1 MTAFWGTDSMI
12 IGLGTLL
19 VMGGPVV
26 GGLVAGAVAIM
37 KAKTEARQAP
47 PLFGVIVDFFSLLR
61 QAPNPVRQDLVFAVL
76 LQLAFSLLSLAL
88 LIQQMNLLM
97 VLFFHSFATLTV
109 VAISGNLKN
118 FLVFQPV
125 LLAIG
130 AGLGLLTGGFSFAT
144 LFIQPGFFV
153 LEMPFLWLCLLI
165 VFRGSGLPVRED
177 AGIAGPQLALMKLA
191 ACFRQTTLLVLAG
204 AFWANSFVGAIFA
217 ALLIYLAVCLGEFIY
232 PRLSWR
238 VRIEWGYGYLFF
250 ACAANLSWLYIKYWL

>member
-19 VMGGPVV
+19 VLGGPVV

-97 VLFFHSFATLTV
+97 VLFFHSFATLIV
-109 VAISGNLKN
+109 VAISGN
-118 FLVFQPV
+118 
-125 LLAIG
+125 
-130 AGLGLLTGGFSFAT
+130 
-144 LFIQPGFFV
+144 
-153 LEMPFLWLCLLI
+153 
-165 VFRGSGLPVRED
+165 
-177 AGIAGPQLALMKLA
+177 
-191 ACFRQTTLLVLAG
+191 
-204 AFWANSFVGAIFA
+204 
-217 ALLIYLAVCLGEFIY
+217 
-232 PRLSWR
+232 
-238 VRIEWGYGYLFF
+238 
-250 ACAANLSWLYIKYWL
+250 